1 MILSDIIEKINL
13 QLATTDLFGKSWGLC
28 ELITDGTI
36 IIPAFYKGESNYD
49 KAVIDWT
56 KFVGTSYIRRNGK
69 VTFDE
74 LSPDEL
80 QVDCDTFTRMNVPL
94 KIVCI
99 VPKKE
104 LPLDN
109 EFADD
114 FVASKVT
121 AALNGT
127 KNFITDANS
136 SFLFVVDYETDNQI
150 IIDEEFTGIKLVDV
164 HYKYSYLSISVL
176 ARIVIDSTC
185 LEPDCNPCYYTN

>member
-1 MILSDIIEKINL
+1 MILYDIINKINL

-36 IIPAFYKGESNYD
+36 TMPAFYKGENNYD
-49 KAVIDWT
+49 KAVVDWT
-56 KFVGTSYIRRNGK
+56 KYIGTSYIRRNGK

-74 LSPDEL
+74 LPPDE
-80 QVDCDTFTRMNVPL
+80 QPIDCDTATRMNVPL

-114 FVASKVT
+114 FVASKV
-121 AALNGT
+121 ASVLNGT
-127 KNFITDANS
+127 KEFITDANS
-136 SFLFVVDYETDNQI
+136 SFILVQDYETDNQVI
-150 IIDEEFTGIKLVDV
+150 LREEFEGIDIKDV

-185 LEPDCNPCYYTN
+185 LEPSCEPCYS